1 MARCTPCV
9 EKKLRQMIKQRDTE
23 IKQLEAEVERLEAQL
38 KIAARDYAAVCDYP
52 LAPSEALES
61 WEYEALK
68 EAGNE

>member
-1 MARCTPCV
+1 MSECSHAY
-9 EKKLRQMIKQRDTE
+9 TE
-23 IKQLEAEVERLEAQL
+23 RGNACFQCFTELEAEVERLEAQL

-68 EAGNE
+68 VKE